1 MLYQPPIHN
10 SFATA
15 QPHCPEDCLESFL
28 TPEQRLEALAEILA
42 AIHLRIIKM
51 RIIKKRHDQDPFPQ
65 A

>member
-1 MLYQPPIHN
+1 MPYQPPIHN
-10 SFATA
+10 PFDTG
-15 QPHCPEDCLESFL
+15 QLHGPEDCPENFL